1 MESIGNTSDPISTLQ
16 EVAQK
21 IAQMDDFCQQS
32 NLSAI
37 SAVMGTLSLDKDQV
51 RQIFRREVMKESALY
66 QEWRQE
72 NLAEG
77 QIKGQ
82 EAERRSIALKMLAEG
97 MSLEVIAKITGYS
110 IKQIQSL

>member
-1 MESIGNTSDPISTLQ
+1 VIGILE

-21 IAQMDDFCQQS
+21 IAEMDDFRQQS
-32 NLSAI
+32 NLLAI
-37 SAVMGTLSLDKDQV
+37 SAVMDTLSLGKNQV
-51 RQIFRREVMKESALY
+51 KQIFRKEVMKESALY

-77 QIKGQ
+77 QTKEQ

>member
-1 MESIGNTSDPISTLQ
+1 VIGILE
-16 EVAQK
+16 EVEQK
-21 IAQMDDFCQQS
+21 IAEMDDFRQQS

-37 SAVMGTLSLDKDQV
+37 SAVMDTLSLDKDQV
-51 RQIFRREVMKESALY
+51 KQIFRKEVIKESALY
-66 QEWRQE
+66 QGWRQE

-77 QIKGQ
+77 RTKGQ
-82 EAERRSIALKMLAEG
+82 EAERRSIDLKMLAEG

>member
-1 MESIGNTSDPISTLQ
+1 VIGILE

-21 IAQMDDFCQQS
+21 IAEMDDFRQQS

-51 RQIFRREVMKESALY
+51 KQIFRREVMKESALY

-77 QIKGQ
+77 QTKGQ

-110 IKQIQSL
+110 IEQIQSFRN